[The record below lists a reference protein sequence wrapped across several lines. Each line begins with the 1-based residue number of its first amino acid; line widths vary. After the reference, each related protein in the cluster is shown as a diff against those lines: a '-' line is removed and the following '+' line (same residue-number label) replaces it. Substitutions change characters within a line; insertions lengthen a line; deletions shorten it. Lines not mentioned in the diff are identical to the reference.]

1 MEIEG
6 SIEVIRDTNQVSE
19 KFKKRE
25 VIVVTDETY
34 PQYISIEFQQDKCD
48 MLDKYKVG
56 DKVSIG
62 FNLRGRSWEDKA
74 KGATR
79 YFNTIQGW
87 KIQALGSAPVAVQP
101 APTPAAPV
109 PAVEDGDLPF

>member
-6 SIEVIRDTNQVSE
+6 VIEVLKDTNQVRD

-25 VIVVTDETY
+25 LVIVTDETY
-34 PQYISIEFQQDKCD
+34 PQYISIEFQQDKCE
-48 MLDKYKVG
+48 MLDKYSVGQKVT
-56 DKVSIG
+56 IG

-74 KGATR
+74 KGETR

-87 KIQALGSAPVAVQP
+87 KIQSLGSAPAPQQAQ
-101 APTPAAPV
+101 APTPALIP
-109 PAVEDGDLPF
+109 VEDDSQPF